1 MMYFKVFKMTHN
13 SLHYDEINHK
23 NGSEIVFYYNILQ
36 VCLK

>member
-13 SLHYDEINHK
+13 SLHYDEIDHK
-23 NGSEIVFYYNILQ
+23 KMPEVVFYYNILQ